1 MGLMKLCQSRPELA
15 DLGVVVSLGFAD
27 LGVVLG
33 GVVVVAGFWM
43 VEWVT
48 EWRKRRKEK

>member
-27 LGVVLG
+27 LGVVVGL
-33 GVVVVAGFWM
+33 GFWM

-48 EWRKRRKEK
+48 GMVDFDFDFG